1 MGSFTSRHA
10 FDPLDLEIID
20 TACAYIVPQNLC
32 DPERSPEEEDALR
45 QGIFVLAGNGSFDFD
60 NLSTRCWRIWLSF
73 ASPRAPPELSTEVT
87 IGNERL
93 GGLLFRLHRPTVRL
107 SLPLRPIASTASV
120 AALHITIL
128 HCKKFLI
135 SIVRC
140 IIQRA

>member
-60 NLSTRCWRIWLSF
+60 SLCDKVLANMAELRVTS
-73 ASPRAPPELSTEVT
+73 RA
-87 IGNERL
+87 
-93 GGLLFRLHRPTVRL
+93 
-107 SLPLRPIASTASV
+107 A
-120 AALHITIL
+120 
-128 HCKKFLI
+128 
-135 SIVRC
+135 
-140 IIQRA
+140 